1 MYTNWRWKFLSQNNP
16 VLIRSMRR
24 FNIWVKKGFSNHF
37 PNSSVASRKETAF
50 PLFSWVHVT
59 FSNMFL
65 HIIVACTCD
74 IMHPTPSWWCHFAT
88 TFPRI
93 LNIFFPV
100 WSHVSAVE
108 FCASNSRTIYA
119 HTLPPKILEYCQHL
133 THALTNSPK
142 HGNIKQS
149 KES

>member
-24 FNIWVKKGFSNHF
+24 FNIWVKKGLFNHF

-50 PLFSWVHVT
+50 PLLSWVHVIC
-59 FSNMFL
+59 SDMFL
-65 HIIVACTCD
+65 HIIVECTCD
-74 IMHPTPSWWCHFAT
+74 IMHPTPSRRSHFAT
-88 TFPRI
+88 TFPRT

-100 WSHVSAVE
+100 WLHVSTVK
-108 FCASNSRTIYA
+108 FCALNSRTIYA
-119 HTLPPKILEYCQHL
+119 HTLPPKILGYCQHL
-133 THALTNSPK
+133 THALTNSLK
-142 HGNIKQS
+142 HGLIKS